1 MPEKGQETK
10 HPNKNKY
17 QKQTKV
23 FVKNDLVFKSYDLK
37 DDKLMHQFQSDSRP
51 NIEKSDVIKKFT

>member
-10 HPNKNKY
+10 HPNKIKY

-37 DDKLMHQFQSDSRP
+37 DDKLMH
-51 NIEKSDVIKKFT
+51 